1 MAANAG
7 KTIAEILKG
16 KQARIKNA
24 PLDEGSPSW
33 NDILHLTWE
42 ELEEKARRGEPGFRT
57 FQKLLKRKRYNK

>member
-33 NDILHLTWE
+33 NDIE
-42 ELEEKARRGEPGFRT
+42 V
-57 FQKLLKRKRYNK
+57 